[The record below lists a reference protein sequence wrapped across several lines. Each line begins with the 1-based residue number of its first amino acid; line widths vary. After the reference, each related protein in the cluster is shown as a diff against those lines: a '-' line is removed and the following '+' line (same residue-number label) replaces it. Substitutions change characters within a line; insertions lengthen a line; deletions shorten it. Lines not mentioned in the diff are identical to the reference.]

1 MASKKSA
8 LEQAAGKLIS
18 AIQREWGKELGE
30 SVAEVSECVMDK
42 GHDLLRAS
50 KEREV
55 RCILG
60 GLSVTQYL
68 GELWVYRHPEVKELI
83 AQFERE
89 LEASE
94 SV

>member
-1 MASKKSA
+1 MASNKLA

-30 SVAEVSECVMDK
+30 SVAELSEDVIDK

-50 KEREV
+50 KERKV
-55 RCILG
+55 RFILG
-60 GLSVTQYL
+60 GLRVTQYL
-68 GELWVYRHPEVKELI
+68 GELWVQRHPEVKELI